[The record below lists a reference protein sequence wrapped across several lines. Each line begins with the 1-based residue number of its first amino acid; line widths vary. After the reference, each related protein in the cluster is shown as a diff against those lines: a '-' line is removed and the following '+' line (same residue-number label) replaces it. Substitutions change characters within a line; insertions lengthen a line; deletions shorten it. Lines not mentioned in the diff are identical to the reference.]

1 MKKIRVALGQSGYHI
16 YIGADLL
23 AQTGRLLKEFGFDG
37 KAVIITDP
45 TTKNLYAVS
54 LKQSL
59 IGNGFKTIIL
69 EVPEGE
75 ENKSLDTA
83 ERLYEELTD
92 FDVERLTPII
102 ALGGGVIGDL
112 AGFVA
117 ATYMRG
123 IPLVQLPTTLLAQ
136 VDSSIGGKVAVNL
149 GQLKNIIGAFYQPR
163 IVISDITTLQTL
175 PPAELT
181 NGLAEVIKYA
191 IIKDENFFNYLEE
204 HLDQVKGLEKNSL
217 EYIVTVSASIKGQV
231 VEKDEKDQG
240 LRNILNFGHTIGHAV
255 ETVTNFKVSHGQA
268 VAIGMLAASSIAC
281 ELGILDNTVVVRI
294 RKLLKRAGLMTKMP
308 KTELGKLVDAM
319 THDKKVTDGKIRFVL
334 PRSIGNV
341 FVTDE
346 VNLQVLEKIW

>member
-1 MKKIRVALGQSGYHI
+1 MKKIRVALGQSGYHV
-16 YIGADLL
+16 YIGVDSL
-23 AQTGRLLKEFGFDG
+23 AQTGRLLKEFGFDD

-45 TTKNLYAVS
+45 TIKNLYAVS
-54 LKQSL
+54 LRQSL

-75 ENKSLDTA
+75 QNKSLDTA

-92 FDVERLTPII
+92 FEVERLTPII
-102 ALGGGVIGDL
+102 ALGGGVIGDV

-191 IIKDENFFNYLEE
+191 IIKDENFFKYLEE

-231 VEKDEKDQG
+231 VEKDEKDQS
-240 LRNILNFGHTIGHAV
+240 LRNILNFGHTIGHAI
-255 ETVTNFKVSHGQA
+255 ETVTNFKVAHGQA

-281 ELGILDNTVVVRI
+281 EIGILDNTVVLRI
-294 RKLLKRAGLMTKMP
+294 RKLLKRAGLMTRMP
-308 KTELGKLVDAM
+308 KIELGKLVEAM
-319 THDKKVTDGKIRFVL
+319 AHDKKVVDGKIRFVL
-334 PRSIGNV
+334 PRSIGDV

-346 VNLQVLEKIW
+346 VNLKILEKIW